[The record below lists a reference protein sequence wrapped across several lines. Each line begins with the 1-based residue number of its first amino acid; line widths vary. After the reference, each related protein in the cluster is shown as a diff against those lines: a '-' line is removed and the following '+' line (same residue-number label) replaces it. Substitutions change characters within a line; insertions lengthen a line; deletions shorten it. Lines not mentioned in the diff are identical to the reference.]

1 MVFYDFKRNGIRED
15 TIFCND
21 RTINQLNDWSETG
34 SLSDYLY
41 FNGEQSKY
49 YLKCPTKRDAFTV
62 SDIEYGNSILTYPI
76 G

>member
-49 YLKCPTKRDAFTV
+49 YLKCPSK
-62 SDIEYGNSILTYPI
+62 
-76 G
+76 